1 MFGWRGQMM
10 KSKNTLSHSLKN
22 GVYITTP
29 GVTVLAAKPT
39 CCHQDTALGIYN
51 PLTQG
56 VRGEP
61 CKLRHETDKN
71 TAAVRGS
78 CRGSEKLKKKYQ
90 ASCVQKFLWIQRFFN
105 IVRENCNTIKL
116 ICLIYSMKIL
126 VYPNCCERKK
136 KL

>member
-1 MFGWRGQMM
+1 MDGWMAWTDDEVQKHF
-10 KSKNTLSHSLKN
+10 KSQLEKQCLHHTP
-22 GVYITTP
+22 P

-71 TAAVRGS
+71 TAAIRRNCHGS
-78 CRGSEKLKKKYQ
+78 QKFSKKIFWFNN
-90 ASCVQKFLWIQRFFN
+90 ASCVQKFL
-105 IVRENCNTIKL
+105 
-116 ICLIYSMKIL
+116 
-126 VYPNCCERKK
+126 
-136 KL
+136 

>member
-1 MFGWRGQMM
+1 MM

-56 VRGEP
+56 VRGEA
-61 CKLRHETDKN
+61 CKLRHKTDKN
-71 TAAVRGS
+71 MPLNFCTYM
-78 CRGSEKLKKKYQ
+78 K
-90 ASCVQKFLWIQRFFN
+90 ASTFVTNQKCGTLWR
-105 IVRENCNTIKL
+105 L
-116 ICLIYSMKIL
+116 
-126 VYPNCCERKK
+126 
-136 KL
+136 